1 MEGVE
6 VPAIPKVF
14 HTLDLLTPIF
24 LNYFYQA
31 VINVT
36 RNALAA

>member
-6 VPAIPKVF
+6 VSAIPKIF
-14 HTLDLLTPIF
+14 HSLDFLTPIF

-36 RNALAA
+36 RNELAA